1 MGEQQASSLA
11 IGSIVEGTVTGLAPF
26 GAFVDLG
33 NGVSGMVHISEVA
46 DVYVTNV
53 GEFVNVGDRVK
64 VKILTMDRGRVSLS
78 IKRAQPPRPPVAP
91 VQEFAR
97 REPSSEFEERLSRF
111 MKDSEDR
118 LLDVRRNRDN
128 RRGGSRR

>member
-78 IKRAQPPRPPVAP
+78 IKRAQPPRP
-91 VQEFAR
+91 
-97 REPSSEFEERLSRF
+97 EPSSEFEERLSRF